1 MQSRMA
7 GQASPAME
15 PLRDYS
21 DMKAVMTK
29 ALEKRGS
36 LAKVKVQLKSRRS
49 NILSWFTRTRDSD
62 HSQASTS
69 PEN

>member
-1 MQSRMA
+1 MA

-15 PLRDYS
+15 PLRDYA

-36 LAKVKVQLKSRRS
+36 LAKVKV
-49 NILSWFTRTRDSD
+49 
-62 HSQASTS
+62 
-69 PEN
+69 